1 MLYNRYSVL
10 RTYLTDLHA
19 PKDTT
24 NPSAGPPASLL
35 PSLKNSVCTRKPLS
49 SRSSLQGRT
58 TAALDCLASNVFALV
73 RDKERDELRN
83 IFWLLNTAEL
93 DVALHPDSLSLSNR
107 DALL

>member
-24 NPSAGPPASLL
+24 NPSTGAPASL
-35 PSLKNSVCTRKPLS
+35 LKNSVCTRKPLS
-49 SRSSLQGRT
+49 SQSSLQGCT
-58 TAALDCLASNVFALV
+58 TAALDCLAGNVFALG

-93 DVALHPDSLSLSNR
+93 DVALHPDSLSFSNG